1 MKLQILK
8 GEYLFSEQGTHV
20 LDERG
25 FAIPAEENC
34 ECEVSDEHV
43 ERVSA
48 LLKAERNFKGLDENG
63 NPIPEQPQPEELPDP
78 SLIIETPAEG

>member
-25 FAIPAEENC
+25 FAVQAQEDC
-34 ECEVSDEHV
+34 ECEVSEEHY
-43 ERVSA
+43 ERVSQLVA
-48 LLKAERNFKGLDENG
+48 SDRQFRLGLPLEEMPPNELVEVTQ
-63 NPIPEQPQPEELPDP
+63 PTEEQA
-78 SLIIETPAEG
+78 T